1 MRRPRSTSQRFA
13 RLAQGERQT
22 GALTGT
28 SGSGTVVQLLTQMSN
43 QLNNLA
49 QQVELSRDQVRS
61 LVDQYLNEDNMTYI
75 IVGDAKSQ
83 LDRVSKFGYGKP
95 VVLDKLGNPI

>member
-1 MRRPRSTSQRFA
+1 MLDDISRFN
-13 RLAQGERQT
+13 LTDTYIENQQG
-22 GALTGT
+22 
-28 SGSGTVVQLLTQMSN
+28 VLLNMEMS
-43 QLNNLA
+43 
-49 QQVELSRDQVRS
+49 EVRS
-61 LVDQYLNEDNMTYI
+61 LVDQYMNEDDMTYI